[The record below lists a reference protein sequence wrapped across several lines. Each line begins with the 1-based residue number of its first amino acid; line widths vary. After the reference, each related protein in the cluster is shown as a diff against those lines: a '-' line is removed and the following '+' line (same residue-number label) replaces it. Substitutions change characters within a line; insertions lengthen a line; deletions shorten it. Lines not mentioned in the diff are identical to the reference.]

1 MHVSLMCL
9 LTAFFAPSIL
19 TVGSSSPDWENNEVQ
34 WKLEHDGTTLNHMG
48 LSKGRLVVQMKGHY
62 YLYSK
67 LTLNAAEECS
77 LVQHTVMKVTKAYDQ
92 PLELLKSKK

>member
-1 MHVSLMCL
+1 MQ
-9 LTAFFAPSIL
+9 
-19 TVGSSSPDWENNEVQ
+19 WEEN
-34 WKLEHDGTTLNHMG
+34 HGGTTLINMG
-48 LSKGRLVVQMKGHY
+48 LSKGRLVVQTEGHY

-92 PLELLKSKK
+92 PLELMKSKK